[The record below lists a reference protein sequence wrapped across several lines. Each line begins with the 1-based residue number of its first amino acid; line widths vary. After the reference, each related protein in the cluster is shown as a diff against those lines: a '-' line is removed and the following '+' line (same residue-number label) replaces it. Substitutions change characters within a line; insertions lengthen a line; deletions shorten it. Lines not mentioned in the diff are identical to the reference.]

1 MNVSGS
7 LASGG
12 LISRDTALSGY
23 ATSSDLND
31 LSTDVSTLNTTL
43 SEYAKL
49 TDVRNLT
56 MTLINDRRSEYATSS
71 DLDRLTDRLSEYATS
86 SALSTYASLSA
97 NNTFTG
103 DNTFTGN
110 NIHSGTHTLN
120 SGITVNKT
128 TSNGSTYKYEV
139 DDQGWTVEGPF
150 RVKFGAQNLLKLIPR
165 AHQQPTSSAQIGT
178 NLIVTGNVS
187 TTGTFTATPRTNLG
201 GTGATQSYRNGVDPV
216 LHVMHDSAWNVGRWV
231 ARATDGTW
239 GWVAGNQ
246 SGVVTLPSDDRLKYN
261 EVPVAGAI
269 EYVKALQPRHYTK
282 KKSLVDADEGGI
294 EEYGFIAQDVES
306 IEGLECL
313 VVEDLDCRDPNLRVK
328 HLNYNGVMT
337 ISMQALKEL
346 ITRVEDLE
354 TRLAALESS

>member
-1 MNVSGS
+1 MLSDGGLQS
-7 LASGG
+7 RSGG
-12 LISRDTALSGY
+12 NRADEDVDLTAYARTTDLAGY
-23 ATSSDLND
+23 ATL
-31 LSTDVSTLNTTL
+31 
-43 SEYAKL
+43 
-49 TDVRNLT
+49 
-56 MTLINDRRSEYATSS
+56 ATH
-71 DLDRLTDRLSEYATS
+71 E
-86 SALSTYASLSA
+86 
-97 NNTFTG
+97 
-103 DNTFTGN
+103 TFTGN
-110 NIHSGTHTLN
+110 KQFTS
-120 SGITVNKT
+120 SITVEPSLDIVNSNSLDRT
-128 TSNGSTYKYEV
+128 HFNYLNNGINFIRGTTEVTHNLTVGSQSDTSNL
-139 DDQGWTVEGPF
+139 TVT
-150 RVKFGAQNLLKLIPR
+150 GAL
-165 AHQQPTSSAQIGT
+165 A
-178 NLIVTGNVS
+178 VTGNATAGGLTVTGNATVNNIVS
-187 TTGTFTATPRTNLG
+187 GFQIKATGTFTATTRTNLG
-201 GTGATQSYRNGVDPV
+201 GTGTPITYQNGVDPV

-239 GWVAGNQ
+239 GWVAGSQ
-246 SGVVTLPSDDRLKYN
+246 SGFATLPSDDRLKYN